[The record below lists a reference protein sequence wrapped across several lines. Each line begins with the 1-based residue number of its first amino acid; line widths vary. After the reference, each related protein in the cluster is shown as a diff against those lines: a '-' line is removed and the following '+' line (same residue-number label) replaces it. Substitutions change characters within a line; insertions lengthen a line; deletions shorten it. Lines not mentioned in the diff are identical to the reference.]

1 MRDALISREAA
12 YAAAEG
18 DAGRLYEVTKV
29 GLSDSKAFLCLLFY
43 LQMMLFTFAG
53 STHTKYVTYLLEF
66 ITNIELESSPEL
78 RHAILQSTLVNLT
91 GRPGTFCPLD
101 LLQEHLNRML
111 ESVVQRKGV
120 SYGDDWIRKVISRNL
135 HHFGR
140 IKKDLREGVN
150 LAERRGTHHAP
161 HTRPEVQILLNEYQN
176 QELHLRCIGRRVGE
190 TDHSDSIDDFRQGI
204 LNLGKGKLSTWIK
217 ETVSSRL
224 MLRNQR
230 PPNLTTQAS
239 DLLPDGED
247 ATTGEAEYPTDT
259 AAQPAIG
266 NMFVIDGELVI
277 DTDIHGF
284 DLDIDSTNNMDE

>member
-1 MRDALISREAA
+1 
-12 YAAAEG
+12 
-18 DAGRLYEVTKV
+18 
-29 GLSDSKAFLCLLFY
+29 
-43 LQMMLFTFAG
+43 MLFTFAG
-53 STHTKYVTYLLEF
+53 STHTKYVSYLLEF

-140 IKKDLREGVN
+140 IKKDLREGVK
-150 LAERRGTHHAP
+150 LAERSGTHRAP
-161 HTRPEVQILLNEYQN
+161 HTRPEIQILLNEYRN
-176 QELHLRCIGRRVGE
+176 QELHSRCIGRRVGE
-190 TDHSDSIDDFRQGI
+190 TDHSNSIDDFRLGI
-204 LNLGKGKLSTWIK
+204 LNLGQGKLSTWMK
-217 ETVSSRL
+217 ETASSRL
-224 MLRNQR
+224 MLRDQR
-230 PPNLTTQAS
+230 PHNLTTEVS

-247 ATTGEAEYPTDT
+247 AITCEAEYPIDSH

-266 NMFVIDGELVI
+266 NMFVVDGELVI
-277 DTDIHGF
+277 DADVHDF
-284 DLDIDSTNNMDE
+284 DVNVDDANNMDE